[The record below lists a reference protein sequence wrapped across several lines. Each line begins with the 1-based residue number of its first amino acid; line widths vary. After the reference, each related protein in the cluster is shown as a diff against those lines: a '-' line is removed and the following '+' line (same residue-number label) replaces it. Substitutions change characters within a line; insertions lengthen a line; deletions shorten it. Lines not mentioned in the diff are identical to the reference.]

1 MTPKPRTTRTTEMTI
16 YGGMTLG
23 DLEVFIDGCRADGWS
38 SDAAVTVRSVS
49 PDRPGEMTSTTLK
62 VSEIR

>member
-1 MTPKPRTTRTTEMTI
+1 MTPKPRTTHTTEMTI

-23 DLEVFIDGCRADGWS
+23 DLEAFVHGCTEQGWTT
-38 SDAAVTVRSVS
+38 DATVTVRSVS
-49 PDRPGEMTSTTLK
+49 PDRPGETTSTTLK